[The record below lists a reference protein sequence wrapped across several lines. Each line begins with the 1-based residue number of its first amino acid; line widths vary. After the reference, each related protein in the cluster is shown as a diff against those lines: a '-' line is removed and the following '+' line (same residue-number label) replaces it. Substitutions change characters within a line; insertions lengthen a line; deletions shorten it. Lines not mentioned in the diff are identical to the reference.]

1 MNKILDNE
9 AFPVEERLEMA
20 KVLLEM
26 KDKEIQQ
33 LKMVIDQTKSK
44 SKITFTDYED
54 AYSAGFEDM
63 VRRVPDISKLANFI
77 GWEPKLGLETIIQ
90 DVSKSYH

>member
-33 LKMVIDQTKSK
+33 LKMVIDQTKSYRDWAVDQA
-44 SKITFTDYED
+44 SNQR
-54 AYSAGFEDM
+54 M
-63 VRRVPDISKLANFI
+63 
-77 GWEPKLGLETIIQ
+77 GL
-90 DVSKSYH
+90 

>member
-33 LKMVIDQTKSK
+33 LKMVIDQTKSDRDWAVDQA
-44 SKITFTDYED
+44 SNQR
-54 AYSAGFEDM
+54 M
-63 VRRVPDISKLANFI
+63 
-77 GWEPKLGLETIIQ
+77 GL
-90 DVSKSYH
+90 

>member
-20 KVLLEM
+20 KVMLTM

-33 LKMVIDQTKSK
+33 LKMVIDQTKSTREW
-44 SKITFTDYED
+44 IENPDRMGGQFTDE
-54 AYSAGFEDM
+54 EI
-63 VRRVPDISKLANFI
+63 RRS
-77 GWEPKLGLETIIQ
+77 GEWR
-90 DVSKSYH
+90 

>member
-9 AFPVEERLEMA
+9 AFPVEERLEIA

-33 LKMVIDQTKSK
+33 LKAVIDNAKSDRDW
-44 SKITFTDYED
+44 IENPDRMGGQFT
-54 AYSAGFEDM
+54 
-63 VRRVPDISKLANFI
+63 
-77 GWEPKLGLETIIQ
+77 Q
-90 DVSKSYH
+90 DEIDESTRWR

>member
-26 KDKEIQQ
+26 KDKEIRR
-33 LKMVIDQTKSK
+33 
-44 SKITFTDYED
+44 
-54 AYSAGFEDM
+54 AGEW
-63 VRRVPDISKLANFI
+63 R
-77 GWEPKLGLETIIQ
+77 
-90 DVSKSYH
+90 

>member
-33 LKMVIDQTKSK
+33 LKMVIDQTKSTRAW
-44 SKITFTDYED
+44 IENPDRMGGQFTDE
-54 AYSAGFEDM
+54 EI
-63 VRRVPDISKLANFI
+63 RRS
-77 GWEPKLGLETIIQ
+77 GEWR
-90 DVSKSYH
+90 